1 MLKGLKWLQSSIAPR
16 LRASSQLQWSRWH
29 ASPITLPALAPTPRS
44 AHRRHAHWSSKV
56 RAASQLPEGLQSDE
70 MYEEVEIDLPT
81 HCGGCG
87 VRLQDEDPEG
97 PG

>member
-1 MLKGLKWLQSSIAPR
+1 M
-16 LRASSQLQWSRWH
+16 
-29 ASPITLPALAPTPRS
+29 TLPARTPMPGS
-44 AHRRHAHWSSKV
+44 TLNKHAHWSSKV
-56 RAASQLPEGLQSDE
+56 RAASQLPEGLQADE
-70 MYEEVEIDLPT
+70 MYEEVEIELPT

>member
-1 MLKGLKWLQSSIAPR
+1 MPSSMLDR
-16 LRASSQLQWSRWH
+16 YV
-29 ASPITLPALAPTPRS
+29 
-44 AHRRHAHWSSKV
+44 HWSSKM
-56 RAASQLPEGLQSDE
+56 RAASQLPEGLAADE
-70 MYEEVEIDLPT
+70 MYEEVEIELPS